1 MMSKKGIDLF
11 RLASSFV
18 ARRDERRGTVRICE
32 ANEMS
37 ADDRSGLGIDKAV
50 LEDGG
55 GGAGYVL
62 KGRRES
68 VMAAGRRG
76 CERI

>member
-1 MMSKKGIDLF
+1 M
-11 RLASSFV
+11 
-18 ARRDERRGTVRICE
+18 RICE

-37 ADDRSGLGIDKAV
+37 ADDRSGLGADKAV

-76 CERI
+76 CERF